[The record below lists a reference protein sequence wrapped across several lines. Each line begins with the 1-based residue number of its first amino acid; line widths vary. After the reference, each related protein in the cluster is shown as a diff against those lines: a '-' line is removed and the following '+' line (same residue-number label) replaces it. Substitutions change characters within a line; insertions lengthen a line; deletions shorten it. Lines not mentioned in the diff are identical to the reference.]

1 MSGKTKATGRFLDV
15 PGDRHHAAPTGLA
28 LSTPGF
34 AFRATGS
41 SWQFAGSTHLNHL
54 RDATSA
60 LVDGRS
66 PMRPSGGGT
75 GPAGRRSG
83 SFCHRNPARGFRLFF
98 CILEASFESAMKSSP
113 DHLPEAKSRELAFVV
128 ETIRE
133 GFAFAIARR
142 TMPKLRGGR
151 LLKIILFGSYARGD
165 WVEDPVGRYFS
176 DYDLLVVVDREEL
189 TDVPEFWARTEER
202 LLGELASGKEL
213 RTPVSLIYHSL
224 EDVNEKLRLGR
235 YFFID
240 IVRDGI
246 MLFEEEGFPFAEPK
260 PLSPAEALRE
270 TREYYEEWSG
280 SAVNFFRLA
289 EQARQSGMVKEAAF
303 LLHQATER
311 FYHCLFLV
319 RTLYS
324 PKTHNLNQLRQLTED
339 VEPRLKSV
347 WPRDT
352 KFERRCYELLREA
365 YVKARY
371 SRHYRI
377 TAEQL
382 LWLSG
387 RVELLQQIVREVSE
401 KRIATLAEA
410 A

>member
-1 MSGKTKATGRFLDV
+1 
-15 PGDRHHAAPTGLA
+15 
-28 LSTPGF
+28 
-34 AFRATGS
+34 
-41 SWQFAGSTHLNHL
+41 
-54 RDATSA
+54 
-60 LVDGRS
+60 
-66 PMRPSGGGT
+66 
-75 GPAGRRSG
+75 
-83 SFCHRNPARGFRLFF
+83 
-98 CILEASFESAMKSSP
+98 MKHSP
-113 DHLPEAKSRELAFVV
+113 DHLPEGKKRELAFVV
-128 ETIRE
+128 EAIRE

-142 TMPKLRGGR
+142 TMPNLRGGR

-189 TDVPEFWARTEER
+189 TDVPEFWAEMEER
-202 LLGELASGKEL
+202 LLEELASGRNL
-213 RTPVSLIYHSL
+213 RTPVSLIYHSF

-246 MLFEEEGFPFAEPK
+246 VLFEEPGFPFAEPQ

-270 TREYYEEWSG
+270 TQEYFEEWFE
-280 SAVNFFRLA
+280 SAARRLELA
-289 EQARQSGMVKEAAF
+289 QGALEKGYLKEAAF
-303 LLHQATER
+303 DFHQAAER
-311 FYHCLFLV
+311 LYHCLFLV

-324 PKTHNLNQLRQLTED
+324 PKTHNLNQLRQFAED
-339 VEPRLKSV
+339 LESRLKAV
-347 WPRDT
+347 WPRET

-377 TAEQL
+377 SGEQL
-382 LWLSG
+382 EWLSS
-387 RVELLQQIVREVSE
+387 RVELLQTIVREACE
-401 KRIATLAEA
+401 ERIATLADA

>member
-1 MSGKTKATGRFLDV
+1 MKADL
-15 PGDRHHAAPTGLA
+15 
-28 LSTPGF
+28 
-34 AFRATGS
+34 
-41 SWQFAGSTHLNHL
+41 
-54 RDATSA
+54 
-60 LVDGRS
+60 
-66 PMRPSGGGT
+66 
-75 GPAGRRSG
+75 
-83 SFCHRNPARGFRLFF
+83 
-98 CILEASFESAMKSSP
+98 
-113 DHLPEAKSRELAFVV
+113 DHLPEAKRRELAHVV
-128 ETIRE
+128 DVLRE

-142 TMPKLRGGR
+142 TMPDLRGGR

-176 DYDLLVVVDREEL
+176 DYDLLVIVDREPL
-189 TDVPEFWARTEER
+189 TDVPEFWAKTEER
-202 LLGELASGKEL
+202 LLADLAAGQEL

-224 EDVNEKLRLGR
+224 DDVNEKLRLGR

-246 MLFEEEGFPFAEPK
+246 VLFEEPGFALAEPQ

-270 TREYYEEWSG
+270 TREYYEEW
-280 SAVNFFRLA
+280 FETA
-289 EQARQSGMVKEAAF
+289 EQFFEAVEFHRSRGHANLAAF
-303 LLHQATER
+303 NLHQATER

-324 PKTHNLNQLRQLTED
+324 PKTHNLNQLRQLAED
-339 VEPRLKSV
+339 VEPRLKTV
-347 WPRDT
+347 WPRHT

-377 TAEQL
+377 NSEQL
-382 LWLSG
+382 EWLSM
-387 RVELLQQIVREVSE
+387 RVEVLKYLVRDLCDE
-401 KRIATLAEA
+401 RIADLAKA